1 MGSGSITVVH
11 RGVEHPVELL
21 LLQDEQ
27 VIETLAPYT
36 AEKAFTDGIGSRG
49 VIRRFESLDATRVG
63 NPSEARSKFAIVIPD
78 EIFRPLSKGCNLPQL
93 LCGPGVGRISWK
105 SVDADVDHLPRA
117 QFDDEESEER
127 MEKKVGDRETRHR
140 PRFAQHECA
149 GRSPSSDPLVESC
162 APVAYISGWF
172 VCRRVDPA

>member
-49 VIRRFESLDATRVG
+49 VIRGCEHLDATRVG
-63 NPSEARSKFAIVIPD
+63 NPSEARSKFASVIPQKV
-78 EIFRPLSKGCNLPQL
+78 FRSLSIRGGFSQL
-93 LCGPGVGRISWK
+93 LCNPSVGRRTWK
-105 SVDADVDHLPRA
+105 SVDAHMDHFPRA
-117 QFDDEESEER
+117 QFDNEESRER
-127 MEKKVGDRETRHR
+127 MEKEVGDRETRHR
-140 PRFAQHECA
+140 PQ
-149 GRSPSSDPLVESC
+149 SPMICS
-162 APVAYISGWF
+162 A
-172 VCRRVDPA
+172 